1 MKKFSRALALALI
14 CALLLPACAQDGT
27 EQTTDTTAA
36 VADTTAAVE
45 TTADPNDRSH
55 VKDNVPEDL
64 KFDGETIRM
73 VLRGTPGGTG
83 YINLYDVEGTDNVGD
98 YVTDGVWERNRNIEE
113 RLGVTMDVQG
123 FGGSL
128 GEVQTQIK
136 SFVMAGSDEFDYIH
150 TTGNTN
156 ITQGVNLYLRDLANL
171 PYVDYSADWWWDSVN
186 KDVTLDGKTYNYIF
200 GDMLIYNYIQ
210 TGVVYYNKALYEN
223 AFGDPDEMYKVVMDG
238 EWTID
243 KLMELTA
250 AAYSDAN
257 GDGVPNAGDIFGS
270 MKTQNQGEE
279 TPHFLQGFDLNLYTR
294 DDEGKL
300 VIEFDQERCITAI
313 EKLGQYNMNTTG
325 LFHSDQSI
333 DDGSG
338 AYFVQKYSVFFPAR
352 LARVL
357 SADFRNMEDP
367 YGILPYPKL
376 DVEQKEYKSLIHNS
390 STNLSVPKTVGD
402 DRFAIVG
409 AWLECLSAESWRS
422 VMPQFLEMA
431 LKMKYS
437 QDSMSGQVIDMVVA
451 SVSKNTLD
459 EYGTYSASIFTTAL
473 VNNAKAGTNNFASAY
488 RKLGPAAQKTWDKA
502 VDKLLEG

>member
-1 MKKFSRALALALI
+1 MKKLSRILAMTLI
-14 CALLLPACAQDGT
+14 ASMLLPACAQDGS
-27 EQTTDTTAA
+27 EQAADTTAA
-36 VADTTAAVE
+36 AVDTTAAVE

-64 KFDGETIRM
+64 KFDGEVIRVVM
-73 VLRGTPGGTG
+73 RGTPGEGL
-83 YINLYDVEGTDNVGD
+83 ISHYDLVGTDNVGD
-98 YVTDGVWERNRNIEE
+98 YVTDSVWQRNRTVEE
-113 RLGVTMDVQG
+113 RLGVTMDIQG
-123 FGGSL
+123 FSGSL
-128 GEVQTQIK
+128 GEVGSQIQ
-136 SFVMAGSDEFDYIH
+136 SLVMSGSDEFDYIH
-150 TTGNTN
+150 STGNTN
-156 ITQGVNLYLRDLANL
+156 ITKGLNLYLRDLSNL
-171 PYVDYSADWWWDSVN
+171 PYVDYEADWWWDDVN
-186 KDVTLDGKTYNYIF
+186 KAVSLDGKTYNYIF
-200 GDMLIYNYIQ
+200 GDVLIYCYIQ
-210 TGVVYYNKALYEN
+210 TGVVYYNKTLYEN
-223 AFGDPDEMYKVVMDG
+223 AFGDPDEMYKTVMDG
-238 EWTID
+238 KWTID

-279 TPHFLQGFDLNLYTR
+279 TPHFLQGFDLSLYTR
-294 DDEGKL
+294 DDEGNL
-300 VIEFDQERCITAI
+300 IIDFEAERCITAI

-338 AYFVQKYSVFFPAR
+338 KYFVQDYSVFFPAR

-357 SADFRNMEDP
+357 SADFRNMENP

-376 DVEQKEYKSLIHNS
+376 DEEQQEYLSLIHNS
-390 STNLSVPKTVGD
+390 STNLSIPKTVSD
-402 DRFAIVG
+402 AKVEIVG
-409 AWLECLSAESWRS
+409 AFLECLAAESWRS

-437 QDSMSGQVIDMVVA
+437 QDSMSGQVIDIVVA
-451 SVSKNTLD
+451 GVSKNTLD

-488 RKLGPAAQKTWDKA
+488 RKLGPAAQKNWDKA
-502 VDKLLEG
+502 VAKLIEG